1 MSQHGWGWGPVFE
14 AERVTRAR
22 RWQGYAIRSLFVLP
36 LLVVLGWAWLEPTY
50 RFAYELPTSAA
61 LAAIGATFCRG
72 YTGIV
77 LTVVLLI
84 APATMAGAIC
94 GDRSRGILDHL
105 FLTDLTNREI
115 VLGKL
120 AARLFPIWGLL
131 GSTLPVMAMATWLGG
146 IDPRALTALFLVALA
161 LAWLG
166 CTLALMLSVWADQPR
181 DVLTVVYAT
190 WAVWLLAGPVYQF
203 LYLIMA
209 PTTPVWIRYS
219 NPFTIAFRAGNHPG
233 AVSLVESVVF
243 AVGSG
248 VIGGVCVLIAVARV
262 RVAPRR
268 SAAVGSRR
276 VRGGLAWIKRWKRLR
291 EPKLDANPILWREWR
306 QGRLSGW
313 SRPVW
318 VGYAML
324 SAVVGVGLVVLALQP
339 PGTPAIPERIGLGLG
354 LLTSLGLLLLSTRTA
369 SVLADERASGS
380 IDVLLTTPL
389 STRSILRAKWR
400 GSFRRVPWLAFWPA
414 VVGLVCAANPEIRPI
429 QLAIIA
435 GVVGLIVVQ
444 GAFLVSLGLALATWI
459 KRSDH
464 ALTAMVA
471 FLVILMVGW
480 PALSNVAALLL
491 TLCLIPVCLGMA
503 LIAERRKRPVLAKAL
518 AIFAL
523 GLVGGL
529 ILFIFFN
536 LSVSSLVPERVGYVI
551 REYLVA
557 MGSPIVNIALP
568 LIHSF
573 ATQRSTTQPPE
584 GFLILVGLWI
594 GLYALA
600 AWLLFEATVRTF
612 DRCLGRMP
620 AGSKLVRL
628 KNAGRVPPP
637 SAGRADADEAY
648 RSTAAIP
655 TTFTPTG

>member
-1 MSQHGWGWGPVFE
+1 MSQRGWGWGPVFE

-22 RWQGYAIRSLFVLP
+22 RWQGYAIRSVFVLP
-36 LLVVLGWAWLEPTY
+36 LLIVLGWAWLEQTY
-50 RFAYELPTSAA
+50 RLTYELPTSTA

-72 YTGIV
+72 YTWIV

-115 VLGKL
+115 ILGKL

-146 IDPRALTALFLVALA
+146 IDPRALTALFLVAFA

-166 CTLALMLSVWADQPR
+166 CAVSLMLSVWANQPR

-190 WAVWLLAGPVYQF
+190 WAIWLLAGPVYQF

-248 VIGGVCVLIAVARV
+248 VIGGVCVLIALARV

-268 SAAVGSRR
+268 SAAVGSQR
-276 VRGGLAWIKRWKRLR
+276 VGSGFDWIDRWKRLG
-291 EPKLDANPILWREWR
+291 EPKLDANPILWRERR

-313 SRPVW
+313 SRAVW
-318 VGYAML
+318 VGYAIL
-324 SAVVGVGLVVLALQP
+324 FTLAGVGLIVLALQS
-339 PGTPAIPERIGLGLG
+339 PGPSFLPERIGLALG
-354 LLTSLGLLLLSTRTA
+354 LLTSLGLLLLSTGTA
-369 SVLADERASGS
+369 SVLADERSRGS
-380 IDVLLTTPL
+380 LDVLLTTPL
-389 STRSILRAKWR
+389 STRSILWAKWR
-400 GSFRRVPWLAFWPA
+400 SSFRRVPWLAFWPA
-414 VVGLVCAANPEIRPI
+414 VVGLARAGNLEAQPI

-435 GVVGLIVVQ
+435 GVVGLIVIQ

-464 ALTAMVA
+464 ATTAMVA
-471 FLVILMVGW
+471 VVLVIIVGG
-480 PALSNVAALLL
+480 AMLSTSAAFLLV
-491 TLCLIPVCLGMA
+491 LCLIPVCLGLA
-503 LIAERRKRPVLAKAL
+503 LIAERRQRRGQAYAL
-518 AIFAL
+518 AIIAL
-523 GLVGGL
+523 GLIGGL
-529 ILFIFFN
+529 ILLVLMHHF
-536 LSVSSLVPERVGYVI
+536 VSGVFPGPDNSQMLA
-551 REYLVA
+551 A
-557 MGSPIVNIALP
+557 MASPIVNITLPMFHALGGQQTNG
-568 LIHSF
+568 LI
-573 ATQRSTTQPPE
+573 PE
-584 GFLILVGLWI
+584 GILLLLVSWAVIYG
-594 GLYALA
+594 LA
-600 AWLLFEATVRTF
+600 AWLLFEATVWTF

-620 AGSKLVRL
+620 TRSRRGWPSTDARL
-628 KNAGRVPPP
+628 SP
-637 SAGRADADEAY
+637 
-648 RSTAAIP
+648 TAVNP
-655 TTFTPTG
+655 TTLTQAG